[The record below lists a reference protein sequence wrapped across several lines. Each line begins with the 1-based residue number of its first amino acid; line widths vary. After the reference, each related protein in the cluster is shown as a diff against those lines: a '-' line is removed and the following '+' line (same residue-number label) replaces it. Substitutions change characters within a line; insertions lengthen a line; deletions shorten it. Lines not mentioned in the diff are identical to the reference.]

1 MKTPKG
7 FTFSGLNAGIKPRRK
22 DLGLVVSDLP
32 CAAAGAFT
40 VNRAKAAP
48 VAEAEARLPCAGIRA
63 VLVNSGNAN
72 ALTGAQGLEDVQSV
86 KSALAQELHCAPHA
100 IVTASTGVIG
110 VRLPV
115 QSVVSALPQLVQ
127 QLGPEPHPAAEAIM
141 TTDTRMKAAFR
152 TLTLGGREVT
162 LTAIC
167 KGSGMIAPQLATMI
181 CVVVT
186 DCSISPTLL
195 DRALKDTCDQTFNNL
210 TVDNDM
216 STNDV
221 VFALANGRA
230 DNAPIVDPGPDYE
243 AFKAA
248 LHSLSVELAKEI
260 AADGEGAT
268 KMLEVEV
275 TGAPTLA
282 IARDLAKSIAGSS
295 LVKAALFGAD
305 PNWGRVLAT
314 VGARAGSQGFPV
326 DPACATVHIQGIQVY
341 ARGPVPQDPTALRRR
356 MRQPEVRVQVALA
369 EGSERATSWGCDLS
383 YDYVKINADY
393 TSLIVQT
400 PTGGV
405 AKDDRLTHYS
415 PSFKVSLLVEA
426 LSYIQRFSG
435 KRCVIQYGG
444 EAMVKEGLKR
454 SFCDDI
460 NLLRSVGL
468 QPVVV
473 HGGGLELN
481 RTLQR
486 LGGRG
491 MEGSQRISDASD
503 LKVMEMVLTGSVNA
517 ELVTLLNREGGH
529 AIGVSGKDGALLRA
543 RRAPASA
550 QPGGRDVGL
559 LGEVTQVNGGL
570 LELLLKQDYVPVI
583 SPVGLGEDG
592 QTYDLSAD
600 AVAAEIAAVLG
611 AHKLLFLTDVPGV
624 QDEAGELVTELGAAA
639 LRARLEAGGLT
650 ESLGG
655 KARAA
660 LRALSA
666 GVERVHVVD
675 GRTPHSVIAE
685 LFTDRGVGTL
695 VTGA

>member
-48 VAEAEARLPCAGIRA
+48 VAEAESRLPCAGIRA

-72 ALTGAQGLEDVQSV
+72 ALTGPQGLEDVETV
-86 KSALAQELHCAPHA
+86 KRALAQELHCAPHD

-115 QSVVSALPQLVQ
+115 QTVVSALPQLVQ

-181 CVVVT
+181 CVVAT
-186 DCSISPTLL
+186 DCSISPALL

-230 DNAPIVDPGPDYE
+230 DNAPIVDPGPDYD

-248 LHSLSVELAKEI
+248 LHGLSVELAKEI

-341 ARGPVPQDPTALRRR
+341 ARGPVPQDPAALRRR

-369 EGSERATSWGCDLS
+369 EGSESATSWGCDLS

-550 QPGGRDVGL
+550 QPGGRDAGL
-559 LGEVTQVNGGL
+559 MGEVTQVNGGL

-650 ESLGG
+650 ESLGA

>member
-72 ALTGAQGLEDVQSV
+72 ALTGAQGLEDVRTV
-86 KSALAQELHCAPHA
+86 MAALASELRCAPHA

-115 QSVVSALPQLVQ
+115 QAVVSALPQLVA

-181 CVVVT
+181 CVVAT

-195 DRALKDTCDQTFNNL
+195 DRALKAGCEESFNNL

-221 VFALANGRA
+221 IFALANGRA
-230 DNAPIVDPGPDYE
+230 DNAPIVDPGEDYE
-243 AFKAA
+243 AFRAC
-248 LHSLSVELAKEI
+248 LQGLCVELAREI

-268 KMLEVEV
+268 KLLEVEV
-275 TGAPTLA
+275 TGAPSKA
-282 IARDLAKSIAGSS
+282 VARDLARSIAGSS

-326 DPACATVHIQGIQVY
+326 DPSCATVHIQGIQVY
-341 ARGPVPQDPTALRRR
+341 ARGPVAQDPAALRAR

-369 EGSERATSWGCDLS
+369 EGAERATSWGCDLS

-400 PTGGV
+400 PNGGV

-415 PSFKVSLLVEA
+415 PGFKVSLLVEA

-460 NLLRSVGL
+460 GLLRSVGL
-468 QPVVV
+468 QPIVV
-473 HGGGLELN
+473 HGGGLELS

-491 MEGSQRISDASD
+491 MEGSSRVTDASD

-517 ELVTLLNREGGH
+517 DLVTLLNREGGH

-543 RRAPASA
+543 RRAPAS
-550 QPGGRDVGL
+550 GTGRDPGL
-559 LGEVTQVNGGL
+559 LGEVTQVNGAL

-600 AVAAEIAAVLG
+600 AVAAEIASVLG

-624 QDEAGELVTELGAAA
+624 QDEAGELVTELGAGA
-639 LRARLEAGGLT
+639 LRARLEAGGLS
-650 ESLGG
+650 ELLAG

-660 LRALSA
+660 LRALGA

>member
-1 MKTPKG
+1 
-7 FTFSGLNAGIKPRRK
+7 
-22 DLGLVVSDLP
+22 
-32 CAAAGAFT
+32 
-40 VNRAKAAP
+40 
-48 VAEAEARLPCAGIRA
+48 
-63 VLVNSGNAN
+63 
-72 ALTGAQGLEDVQSV
+72 
-86 KSALAQELHCAPHA
+86 
-100 IVTASTGVIG
+100 
-110 VRLPV
+110 
-115 QSVVSALPQLVQ
+115 
-127 QLGPEPHPAAEAIM
+127 
-141 TTDTRMKAAFR
+141 
-152 TLTLGGREVT
+152 
-162 LTAIC
+162 
-167 KGSGMIAPQLATMI
+167 
-181 CVVVT
+181 
-186 DCSISPTLL
+186 
-195 DRALKDTCDQTFNNL
+195 
-210 TVDNDM
+210 M
-216 STNDV
+216 S
-221 VFALANGRA
+221 
-230 DNAPIVDPGPDYE
+230 
-243 AFKAA
+243 
-248 LHSLSVELAKEI
+248 
-260 AADGEGAT
+260 
-268 KMLEVEV
+268 
-275 TGAPTLA
+275 
-282 IARDLAKSIAGSS
+282 
-295 LVKAALFGAD
+295 
-305 PNWGRVLAT
+305 
-314 VGARAGSQGFPV
+314 
-326 DPACATVHIQGIQVY
+326 
-341 ARGPVPQDPTALRRR
+341 
-356 MRQPEVRVQVALA
+356 VALA
-369 EGSERATSWGCDLS
+369 EGAESATSWGCDLS

-468 QPVVV
+468 QPIVV
-473 HGGGLELN
+473 HGGGLELT

-486 LGGRG
+486 LNGRG
-491 MEGSQRISDASD
+491 MEGSSRVSDASD
-503 LKVMEMVLTGSVNA
+503 LKVMEMVLTGSVNS

-543 RRAPASA
+543 RRAPA
-550 QPGGRDVGL
+550 QTQGGRDAGL

-600 AVAAEIAAVLG
+600 AVAAEIATVLG
-611 AHKLLFLTDVPGV
+611 ASKLLFLTDVPGV
-624 QDEAGELVTELGAAA
+624 LDEAGELVSEVGAAA
-639 LRARLEAGGLT
+639 LRTRLEAGSLPEPLT
-650 ESLGG
+650 H

-660 LRALSA
+660 LRALQG

>member
-1 MKTPKG
+1 MKTPRG
-7 FTFSGLNAGIKPRRK
+7 FTFAGLNAGIKPRRK
-22 DLGLVVSDLP
+22 DLALVVSDLP

-72 ALTGAQGLEDVQSV
+72 ALTGQQGLEDVRTIMA
-86 KSALAQELHCAPHA
+86 ALSRELRCDPLA

-115 QSVVSALPQLVQ
+115 QTVVGALPQLVA

-141 TTDTRMKAAFR
+141 TTDTRMKAAYR
-152 TLTLGGREVT
+152 TLVLGGREVT

-181 CVVVT
+181 CVVAT
-186 DCSISPTLL
+186 DCSISPALL
-195 DRALKDTCDQTFNNL
+195 DRALKDGCDASFNNL

-221 VFALANGRA
+221 IFALANGRA
-230 DNAPIVDPGPDYE
+230 DNTPIVDPGEDYE
-243 AFKAA
+243 AFRAA
-248 LHSLSVELAKEI
+248 LQGLCVELAKEI

-268 KMLEVEV
+268 KMLEVQV
-275 TGAPTLA
+275 TGAPTRA
-282 IARDLAKSIAGSS
+282 IARDLAKAIAGSS

-341 ARGPVPQDPTALRRR
+341 ARGPVPQDPAALRAR
-356 MRQPEVRVQVALA
+356 MRQPEVRVAVALA
-369 EGSERATSWGCDLS
+369 EGQESATSWGCDLS

-468 QPVVV
+468 QPIVV

-486 LGGRG
+486 LNGRG
-491 MEGSQRISDASD
+491 MEGSSRVSDASD

-543 RRAPASA
+543 RRAPGPT
-550 QPGGRDVGL
+550 QGGRDAGL
-559 LGEVTQVNGGL
+559 MGEVTQVNGGL

-611 AHKLLFLTDVPGV
+611 ASKLLFLTDVPGV

-639 LRARLEAGGLT
+639 LRTRLESG
-650 ESLGG
+650 SLPELLAQ

-660 LRALSA
+660 LRALQA